1 MNKYVI
7 LSTDNNP
14 DYYSLLPLVC
24 YSWEKLG
31 YIPVIVWLAD
41 KKLLPSFDD
50 ACNAKI
56 LLHEE
61 KFGIAEGVRASTIAQ
76 LGRLFAHEWEFIKD
90 DDILITAD
98 ADMVIARDI
107 FTHDVSQ
114 GQIVSYGF
122 DLTGRSEL
130 PICYIKA
137 RADKWRELMG
147 EFHIPEK
154 AYSDRWEDYWSVD
167 QQLLTQRARGY
178 GMNRIT
184 FVDRGNQN
192 KHGLPTGRWD
202 RFDFSNIPDI
212 IIDVH
217 MPRNDWN
224 AQYQVAERLWP
235 GEDHSFITKFRE
247 ALEGDKIKS
256 LGADTEA
263 LDNLTGAVKEI
274 AEAYNYPAQM
284 LAPAHTASSKVVAAQ
299 AELIF
304 LEEGDNFGFLN
315 TTGNWDNHRP
325 LLLLGLSMTSGAVL
339 ELGSGE
345 GSTPLLRKACEESNR
360 PFLSYDNNPDWC
372 EKTGSII
379 ALDWDTLVTLLA
391 KKHHGLIFIDH
402 APGERRHLDAIA
414 LANAA
419 DVLVLHDTEEG
430 GAGNYMWGKAWPHF
444 KYRLNYNKT
453 GGGAGATMVSN
464 KIDVNRF
471 RGLSLGQFTFD
482 ND

>member
-1 MNKYVI
+1 MVMNKYVI

-24 YSWEKLG
+24 HSWQKIG
-31 YIPVIVWLAD
+31 YTPVIIFVNVPHNTWQIII
-41 KKLLPSFDD
+41 D
-50 ACNAKI
+50 ACPDAKSQVYYS
-56 LLHEE
+56 ED
-61 KFGIAEGVRASTIAQ
+61 GVKDSTVAQ
-76 LGRLFAHEWEFIKD
+76 LRRLFMGVHTPNP
-90 DDILITAD
+90 DDIIMTAD

-122 DLTGRSEL
+122 DLTGRSEI
-130 PICYIKA
+130 PICYVKA
-137 RADKWRELMG
+137 TAAKWRELMG
-147 EFHIPEK
+147 EFTIPEK
-154 AYSDRWEDYWSVD
+154 AYSERWEDFWSVD
-167 QQLLTQRARGY
+167 QQLLTQRAREY
-178 GMNRIT
+178 GMEKIT
-184 FVDRGNQN
+184 FIDRGNQN

-202 RFDFSNIPDI
+202 RFDISNIPDT

-217 MPRNDWN
+217 MPRNDWQ

-247 ALEGDKIKS
+247 ALEGKLSAEKID
-256 LGADTEA
+256 LVYGE
-263 LDNLTGAVKEI
+263 
-274 AEAYNYPAQM
+274 
-284 LAPAHTASSKVVAAQ
+284 
-299 AELIF
+299 ELKPPINIDDIHGV
-304 LEEGDNFGFLN
+304 ETSRIDVPDEFGFLKGVTN
-315 TTGNWDNHRP
+315 NWNNHLP
-325 LLLLGLSMTSGAVL
+325 LLLLGLHLTNGDVL
-339 ELGSGE
+339 ELGCGE
-345 GSTPLLRKACEESNR
+345 GSTPYLRQYCEANGR
-360 PFLSYDNNPDWC
+360 MFRTWDNNLEWVKKIGAGFTDN
-372 EKTGSII
+372 
-379 ALDWDTLVTLLA
+379 WDDTIEGA
-391 KKHHGLIFIDH
+391 KEKHHGLIFIDH
-402 APGERRHLDAIA
+402 APGERRHLDAIT

-471 RGLSLGQFTFD
+471 RGLSLGQFKFD